1 MVPPLEPVM
10 NSDSQAAAAAVD
22 IDLEATQSTPRVL
35 ADWRDGVLLMA
46 GESYPENTYEIF
58 DGIISWVDRFLT
70 ETDRELRLDLR
81 LSYLNT
87 SSIRAMI
94 DIFDRL
100 QSAHDDGRSLSVLWL
115 YDSRNPRSAELGEEF
130 KEDYTFGF
138 EIRPLQ
144 L

>member
-1 MVPPLEPVM
+1 M
-10 NSDSQAAAAAVD
+10 NSDARVGAVGSD
-22 IDLEATQSTPRVL
+22 IHLAATQSTPEVRT
-35 ADWRDGVLLMA
+35 DWRDGVLWMT

-58 DGIISWVDRFLT
+58 DGIISWVDRFLV

-100 QSAHDDGRSLSVLWL
+100 QAAHEQGRALSVLWL

-130 KEDYTFGF
+130 KEDYTFCF
-138 EIRPLQ
+138 EIQPLQ
-144 L
+144 V

>member
-1 MVPPLEPVM
+1 M

-22 IDLEATQSTPRVL
+22 INLEATQSTPRVL
-35 ADWRDGVLLMA
+35 TDWCEGVVLMA

-58 DGIISWVDRFLT
+58 DGIISWVDRFLS

-100 QSAHDDGRSLSVLWL
+100 QSAHDKGRALSVLWL
-115 YDSRNPRSAELGEEF
+115 YDTRNPRSAELGEEF
-130 KEDYTFGF
+130 KEDYSFGF

-144 L
+144 V

>member
-1 MVPPLEPVM
+1 M
-10 NSDSQAAAAAVD
+10 NSDGQVTAATAD
-22 IDLEATQSTPRVL
+22 IDLAATQSTPRVV
-35 ADWRDGVLLMA
+35 ADWREGVLLMA

-58 DGIISWVDRFLT
+58 DGIISWVDRFLVET
-70 ETDRELRLDLR
+70 ERELRLDLR

-100 QSAHDDGRSLSVLWL
+100 QSAHEGGRSLSVLWL

-130 KEDYTFGF
+130 KEDYTFSF

-144 L
+144 S

>member
-1 MVPPLEPVM
+1 M
-10 NSDSQAAAAAVD
+10 NSDGQAAAAAVD

-35 ADWRDGVLLMA
+35 TDWCEGMVLMA

-58 DGIISWVDRFLT
+58 DGIISWVDRFLS

-100 QSAHDDGRSLSVLWL
+100 QSAHDDGRALSVLWL
-115 YDSRNPRSAELGEEF
+115 YDTRNPRSAELGEEF

-144 L
+144 I

>member
-1 MVPPLEPVM
+1 M
-10 NSDSQAAAAAVD
+10 NSDPSVGAAAAD
-22 IDLEATQSTPRVL
+22 IDFAATRSTPQVRT
-35 ADWRDGVLLMA
+35 DWSEGVLMMS

-58 DGIISWVDRFLT
+58 DGIISWVERFLA

-100 QSAHDDGRSLSVLWL
+100 QAAHDGGRALSVLWL
-115 YDSRNPRSAELGEEF
+115 YDSRNPRAAELGEEF

-138 EIRPLQ
+138 LIQPLEV
-144 L
+144 

>member
-1 MVPPLEPVM
+1 M
-10 NSDSQAAAAAVD
+10 NSDGQAAAAAVD

-35 ADWRDGVLLMA
+35 TDWCEGMVLMA

-58 DGIISWVDRFLT
+58 DGIISWVDRFLS

-100 QSAHDDGRSLSVLWL
+100 QSAHDDGRALSVLWL
-115 YDSRNPRSAELGEEF
+115 YDTRNPRSAELGEEF
-130 KEDYTFGF
+130 KEDYTFCF

-144 L
+144 V